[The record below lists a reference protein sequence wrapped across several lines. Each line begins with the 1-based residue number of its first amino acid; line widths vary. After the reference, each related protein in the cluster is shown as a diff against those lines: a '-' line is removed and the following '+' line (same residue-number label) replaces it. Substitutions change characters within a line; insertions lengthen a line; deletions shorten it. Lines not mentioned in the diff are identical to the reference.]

1 VHPDFPANI
10 ATLLNFCRNE
20 GRELHVMQP
29 VLEHTRIA
37 TIGIY
42 LTPGQDELREAIE
55 RAGVSLHIMDA
66 AYQEC
71 STPLLQS
78 P

>member
-1 VHPDFPANI
+1 
-10 ATLLNFCRNE
+10 
-20 GRELHVMQP
+20 MQP